1 MDYGISEGYGILLV
15 TELVDTE
22 NPWVITG
29 YGLSQV
35 WFRTEST
42 VISCSAILSVKVL
55 VCDPSLPLFDHLVR
69 PGQILSTDGRVLIID
84 QICLVIPDPRQ

>member
-1 MDYGISEGYGILLV
+1 MILTKYGKYGLCRPGLAQVRLDLAMGYGIPESYGILLV
-15 TELVDTE
+15 TELVDTK

-42 VISCSAILSVKVL
+42 V
-55 VCDPSLPLFDHLVR
+55 
-69 PGQILSTDGRVLIID
+69 
-84 QICLVIPDPRQ
+84 VI

>member
-1 MDYGISEGYGILLV
+1 MEYLLCDKYGGLADSVIPYYFFISRNPLDVLKSGLYGVSEGYGILLV

-22 NPWVITG
+22 DPWVITG

-42 VISCSAILSVKVL
+42 VVTIAC
-55 VCDPSLPLFDHLVR
+55 LFHACTTMGL
-69 PGQILSTDGRVLIID
+69 
-84 QICLVIPDPRQ
+84 